1 MFFFKYVLLIIVLCM
16 PIFGHLDTLPICIWD
31 ESRLAIN
38 AYEMLKNKN
47 YLVTHFEGKPD
58 KSRSSNL
65 LNNIIHMKSLVLAK
79 QG

>member
-1 MFFFKYVLLIIVLCM
+1 M
-16 PIFGHLDTLPICIWD
+16 PIFGHLDTLPIRISD

-79 QG
+79 RG

>member
-1 MFFFKYVLLIIVLCM
+1 M
-16 PIFGHLDTLPICIWD
+16 PIFGHLDTLPIPISD

-79 QG
+79 RG